1 MCKQTVKT
9 ALVAYFFTAKQ
20 QCLSDFVLQNGL
32 GGLHLRVSEELPM
45 EKSMTCHSY
54 LTKESKTLMSAP

>member
-20 QCLSDFVLQNGL
+20 QCLSDFVLKNGL
-32 GGLHLRVSEELPM
+32 GGLRLRVSEELPM
-45 EKSMTCHSY
+45 K
-54 LTKESKTLMSAP
+54 KV

>member
-1 MCKQTVKT
+1 MCKQAIKT

-45 EKSMTCHSY
+45 KKKYDLSFIA
-54 LTKESKTLMSAP
+54 KESKTLMSAP